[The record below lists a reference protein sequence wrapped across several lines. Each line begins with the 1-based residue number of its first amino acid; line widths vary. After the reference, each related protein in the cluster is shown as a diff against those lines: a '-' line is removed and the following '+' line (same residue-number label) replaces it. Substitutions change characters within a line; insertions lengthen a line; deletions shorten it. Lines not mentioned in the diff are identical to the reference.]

1 MSRSLLNALRSR
13 RTLPRPAVSVL
24 ILLNLIW
31 LVLLLTG
38 TDAGPAAWA
47 CGIALAA
54 AFLAVPWVSDI
65 GEEEEEETPDRAAH
79 LWVAGV
85 TVMAVGLVLTDGE
98 NATVM
103 LSYPAIV
110 SVWICRPAR
119 ARAVWSGLLALLG
132 TGLWYVEGA
141 DPGTA
146 AALFGAAVAVAMNHI
161 LRAAVARAREARI
174 AQRELVSASR
184 GMERNRLLREVHDIV
199 GQELTLIAMEAERA
213 QAQPRPASAGD
224 GPSGIESVGAR
235 ARTLLSRME
244 SELMSLR
251 GTSFAEECRRAEEAC
266 AAAGLSLTVRFEVPG
281 GPLAP
286 QADQVLGCVLREA
299 MTNVFRHAPGARSF
313 RFSVGEDPRGIA
325 FTAVDDGGPV
335 PPPRPGMGLTG
346 LRDRLAEIGG
356 ELEADV
362 TPDGRFALAGYI
374 PRTVPTG
381 SPEEAP

>member
-1 MSRSLLNALRSR
+1 MSESLLKALRAR
-13 RTLPRPAVSVL
+13 RTLPRPAVSAL

-38 TDAGPAAWA
+38 TDAGPAAWT
-47 CGIALAA
+47 CGAALAL
-54 AFLAVPWVSDI
+54 AFLAVPWVSDL
-65 GEEEEEETPDRAAH
+65 GEDPDTPSRSAH

-119 ARAVWSGLLALLG
+119 ARAVWSFLLALLG
-132 TGLWYVEGA
+132 IGLWYVEGA

-184 GMERNRLLREVHDIV
+184 GIERHRLLREVHDIV
-199 GQELTLIAMEAERA
+199 GQELTLIAMEADRA
-213 QAQPRPASAGD
+213 QAPAADGTAGED
-224 GPSGIESVGAR
+224 GGIRSVGIR

-244 SELMSLR
+244 SELLSLR
-251 GTSFAEECRRAEEAC
+251 GTSLAEECRRAEEAC
-266 AAAGLSLTVRFEVPG
+266 AAAGLSITVRCDVPG
-281 GPLAP
+281 ERLAP

-299 MTNVFRHAPGARSF
+299 MTNVFRHAPGARTF
-313 RFSVGEDPRGIA
+313 RFFVGEDPRGIV
-325 FTAVDDGGPV
+325 FTAVDDGGATL
-335 PPPRPGMGLTG
+335 PPRPGMGLTG

-356 ELEADV
+356 ELDIDV
-362 TPDGRFALAGYI
+362 TADGHFALTGYV
-374 PRTVPTG
+374 PRTVPAGT
-381 SPEEAP
+381 PKEAP